1 MGSWG
6 EVEPID
12 SRSKDSSASWCA
24 HSFPRMR
31 IGYTNGNTVLVG
43 TVRDQA
49 ELTGFLQRFSDLGLS
64 IVSVTM
70 VDDPAG
76 R

>member
-1 MGSWG
+1 
-6 EVEPID
+6 
-12 SRSKDSSASWCA
+12 
-24 HSFPRMR
+24 MR
-31 IGYTNGNTVLVG
+31 LAYRNGNTVLVG
-43 TVRDQA
+43 PVRDQA

-70 VDDPAG
+70 VDDRAE

>member
-1 MGSWG
+1 MGRGGTYRLEVKGQLG
-6 EVEPID
+6 ELA
-12 SRSKDSSASWCA
+12 R

-31 IGYTNGNTVLVG
+31 IAYRNGNTVLVG

-49 ELTGFLQRFSDLGLS
+49 ELTGFLQRFSDLGLT
-64 IVSVTM
+64 IVSVTTG
-70 VDDPAG
+70 DDPAG

>member
-1 MGSWG
+1 MGGGGTYRLEVKGQLG
-6 EVEPID
+6 EL
-12 SRSKDSSASWCA
+12 AG

-31 IGYTNGNTVLVG
+31 IVYRNGNTVLVG
-43 TVRDQA
+43 PVRDQA

-64 IVSVTM
+64 ILSVTA
-70 VDDPAG
+70 VDDPPG